1 MRIITLVTLTAIA
14 ATLTLNDAAEA
25 RRMGGG
31 GNFGAQRQS
40 VTPQRASPAQANPA
54 APAAPGNATTPA
66 SPQSPASAAA
76 PKTPPPSAQP
86 APSGMSRW
94 MGPLAGIAAG
104 LGLAALLSHF
114 GLSEGFGSLLVL
126 AFIVLGGVFLVR
138 TFLGRRAPA
147 SAPLRYAGDAGDAS
161 GDAFAQAR
169 PSSTTPTWH
178 IPSNL
183 DLEAAP
189 AAAAPAA
196 AAFGIQRH
204 PLPPGFDA
212 AGFAREAK
220 RQYIEIQRAYDA
232 ADRNALADVMTSTM
246 AEQIGH
252 ELDTRGT
259 HHPTE
264 IVKLDA
270 EVLEVASEGDQHWAS
285 VRFTGLVKEDG
296 DPVPHAIDEV
306 WNLSKPV
313 SGGSG
318 WLLAGISQLA

>member
-1 MRIITLVTLTAIA
+1 MRLITILTLTAIV
-14 ATLTLNDAAEA
+14 ATLTLSDVAEA

-40 VTPQRASPAQANPA
+40 VTPQRASPPQATPA
-54 APAAPGNATTPA
+54 TPNAPANATTPA
-66 SPQSPASAAA
+66 TPQSPASATA
-76 PKTPPPSAQP
+76 PKAPAAQP

-126 AFIVLGGVFLVR
+126 ALIVFGAVFLVR
-138 TFLGRRAPA
+138 MFLARRAPA
-147 SAPLRYAGDAGDAS
+147 SAPLQYSGVGGGAS
-161 GDAFAQAR
+161 HEDFAPAQ
-169 PSSTTPTWH
+169 PSSPAPTWR
-178 IPSNL
+178 IPSSSE
-183 DLEAAP
+183 LEAAP
-189 AAAAPAA
+189 ATSAPAG
-196 AAFGIQRH
+196 AAFSVNRH
-204 PLPPGFDA
+204 PLPAGFDA

-232 ADRNALADVMTSTM
+232 ADRKALADVMTATM
-246 AEQIGH
+246 AEEIGR
-252 ELDTRGT
+252 ELDTRGI

-264 IVKLDA
+264 VVSLDA
-270 EVLEVASEGDQHWAS
+270 EVLDVATEGDQHWAS

>member
-1 MRIITLVTLTAIA
+1 MRITTLVTLTAIV

-66 SPQSPASAAA
+66 TPQSASAAA
-76 PKTPPPSAQP
+76 PKAPAA

-126 AFIVLGGVFLVR
+126 ALILFGGVYLVR
-138 TFLGRRAPA
+138 LFLGRRAPV

-161 GDAFAQAR
+161 RDAFAQAQ

-189 AAAAPAA
+189 AATAPAA
-196 AAFGIQRH
+196 ATFGINRH
-204 PLPPGFDA
+204 PLPAGFDA

-232 ADRNALADVMTSTM
+232 ADRNALADVMTATM

-252 ELDTRGT
+252 ELDTRGI
-259 HHPTE
+259 HHPTD

-270 EVLEVASEGDQHWAS
+270 EVLEVATEGDQHWAS

>member
-1 MRIITLVTLTAIA
+1 MRTIILVTLTAIA

-54 APAAPGNATTPA
+54 APGSAPA

-126 AFIVLGGVFLVR
+126 ALILFGGVYLVR
-138 TFLGRRAPA
+138 MFLGRRAPV

-161 GDAFAQAR
+161 RDAFAQAQ

-189 AAAAPAA
+189 AATAPAA
-196 AAFGIQRH
+196 ATFGINRH
-204 PLPPGFDA
+204 PLPAGFDA

-232 ADRNALADVMTSTM
+232 ADRNTLADVMTATM

-252 ELDTRGT
+252 ELDRRGT

-270 EVLEVASEGDQHWAS
+270 EVLEVATEGDQHWAS